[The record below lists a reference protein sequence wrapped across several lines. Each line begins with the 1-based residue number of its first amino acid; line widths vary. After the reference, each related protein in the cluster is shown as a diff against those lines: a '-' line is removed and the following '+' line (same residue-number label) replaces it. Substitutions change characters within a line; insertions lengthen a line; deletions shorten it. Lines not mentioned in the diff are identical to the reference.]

1 MHVLAPEFGLPPKA
15 TLRLFRKWRRN
26 VIHIGSNNMLGNYLV
41 ETLAKRSF
49 KPHFSD
55 FGKERQR
62 KTNDRNDGYGFIH
75 V

>member
-1 MHVLAPEFGLPPKA
+1 
-15 TLRLFRKWRRN
+15 
-26 VIHIGSNNMLGNYLV
+26 MLGNHLV